1 MRVGGNR
8 DLPNQGDSRMNLNT
22 NGINDKIA
30 ERFSSLKKNHDV
42 AADKNGDAMIGTHR
56 FNIMG
61 ADYFM
66 ADMLHDLKEIY
77 GDGAGAIMKST
88 GQSYGENIH
97 GVLDGAENASD
108 SLGYDLGLLKY
119 LGYSNITVENDEI
132 TVESSPTAESYKR
145 KYDDQLK
152 SCFFLSGVFQ
162 SLIQEHDEDA
172 SVQEVKCL
180 ADGAEKCIFKVETGQ

>member
-1 MRVGGNR
+1 
-8 DLPNQGDSRMNLNT
+8 MNFDT
-22 NGINDKIA
+22 EEINEKIS
-30 ERFSSLKKNHDV
+30 ERFSLLRKNHDV
-42 AADKNGDAMIGTHR
+42 AADENGDAMIGAHR

-97 GVLDGAENASD
+97 GVLDGADEASESIGD
-108 SLGYDLGLLKY
+108 DLGLLKY
-119 LGYSNITVENDEI
+119 LGYSNISIEGDDI

-145 KYDDQLK
+145 KYEDEVK
-152 SCFFLSGVFQ
+152 TCFFLSGVFQ

-180 ADGAEKCIFKVETGQ
+180 ADGAEKCIFKVETGR